1 MADTTTFTVG
11 TRVTT
16 SGNLTATVVEAPY
29 RAASGWY
36 VKVEWDTKGFTASGT
51 SNVAVENLRIS

>member
-1 MADTTTFTVG
+1 MADTTKLTVG

-16 SGNLTATVVEAPY
+16 AGGLAATVVEAPY

-36 VKVEWDTKGFTASGT
+36 VKVEWDTRGFTASGT
-51 SNVAVENLRIS
+51 SNIAVEDLTVS